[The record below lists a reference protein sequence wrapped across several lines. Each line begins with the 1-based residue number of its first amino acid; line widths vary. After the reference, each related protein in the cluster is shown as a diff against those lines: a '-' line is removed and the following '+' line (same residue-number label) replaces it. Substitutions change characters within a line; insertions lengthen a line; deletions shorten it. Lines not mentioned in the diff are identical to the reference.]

1 MRRELLRMGIILG
14 MILVA
19 FTAVVVALNTSLY
32 SAGGY
37 VRGYLDAV
45 ARADA
50 TGALDLA
57 GDPAETAEAS
67 DDLLRAEAI
76 SELEQIRLVGD
87 DAGED
92 GVHRVTYAYEAD
104 GVSAQSTF
112 EVRQTGALFGLF
124 PTWEFAVQPIGVLQV
139 TAQNDPRFTANG
151 IDLVAPAANAPAGYS
166 VFVPS
171 TVTLKHETQFL
182 QSRAQRVSVAD
193 PASPVAARVEVLAN
207 AAFVEQVQQELDE
220 HLDECATQPVLLPTG
235 CPFGQEIANRI
246 VTEPSWSI
254 SEYPQ
259 VTIVPGPEP
268 STWLVPRTRG
278 AAHLLVDIRSLFDG
292 SISTFDRDVPFTV
305 AYLVTFLPDG
315 SPLITAQYE

>member
-14 MILVA
+14 IILVA
-19 FTAVVVALNTSLY
+19 FAAVVVALNLSLY

-37 VRGYLDAV
+37 VRGYLDAL

-50 TGALDLA
+50 AGALELS
-57 GDPAETAEAS
+57 GRPAESAEAS
-67 DDLLRAEAI
+67 DALLRAEAI
-76 SELEQIRLVGD
+76 SRLEEIELVNDETGD
-87 DAGED
+87 D

-104 GVSAQSTF
+104 GVSARSTF

-124 PTWEFAVQPIGVLQV
+124 PTWEFAVQPIGVLRV

-171 TVTLKHETQFL
+171 VVTLSHETTYL
-182 QSRAQRVSVAD
+182 QSRAQRVPVAD
-193 PASPVAARVEVLAN
+193 ATAPVDARVEVEAN
-207 AAFVEQVQQELDE
+207 AAFVQQVQGELDDF
-220 HLDECATQPVLLPTG
+220 LDECATQRVLLPTG

-246 VTEPSWSI
+246 VTEPVWSI
-254 SEYPQ
+254 AEYPE

-268 STWLVPRTRG
+268 STWLVPRTQG
-278 AAHLLVDIRSLFDG
+278 AAHLLVDVRSLFDG

-305 AYLVTFLPDG
+305 AYSVTFLPDG
-315 SPLITAQYE
+315 SPLITARYE